1 MTSSQRRGSGLLL
14 AIALFKVVKA
24 VVLVALGIAAFK
36 LVRAD
41 DVESPVWR
49 LVGELGLNPGNRLVS
64 RLLAAISGL
73 TPRRLE
79 QLGVGS
85 FVYAAVFL
93 VEGIGLLLRKRWAE
107 YVTTIVTGSLI
118 PFEIYELVHKPSA
131 AKVAGLVLNV
141 LVVVYLVFRL
151 RGERREGAQNTR
163 AH

>member
-1 MTSSQRRGSGLLL
+1 L
-14 AIALFKVVKA
+14 VKA
-24 VVLVALGIAAFK
+24 IVLVALGIAAFK

-41 DVESPVWR
+41 DGENPAWR
-49 LVGELGLNPGNRLVS
+49 VVGELGLNPANRVVS

-93 VEGIGLLLRKRWAE
+93 VEGVGLLLRKRWAE

-118 PFEIYELVHKPSA
+118 PFEVYELAHKPSA

-141 LVVVYLVFRL
+141 LVVVYLVLRL
-151 RGERREGAQNTR
+151 RGERREAANAPHGD
-163 AH
+163 